1 MLNNSIVGD
10 YKYLGKS
17 IIELRFDIG
26 AGYRI
31 YATQIESELIVL
43 LAGGTKS
50 RQQADIEKAKKIP
63 KNGGK
68 NMKATFKEW
77 DVVDHLGTEEDIAAY
92 LNAALE
98 EDDPKLLQAVLGD
111 IARARGMTDVA
122 KSIGVGRESLYKSLS
137 TEGNPSFQTIMK
149 LLFVLGL
156 KMEFVPAKA
165 K

>member
-1 MLNNSIVGD
+1 
-10 YKYLGKS
+10 
-17 IIELRFDIG
+17 
-26 AGYRI
+26 
-31 YATQIESELIVL
+31 
-43 LAGGTKS
+43 
-50 RQQADIEKAKKIP
+50 
-63 KNGGK
+63 
-68 NMKATFKEW
+68 MKATFKEW

-137 TEGNPSFQTIMK
+137 IEGNPSFQTIMK